1 MRINARLDEEM
12 QRKIA
17 YILDHTSI
25 SQSELVK
32 NAIDLYYESVRKENQ
47 SSLKILLE
55 SGFIGGGHGPED
67 LSENYKDHLIKHLH
81 EKYDHR

>member
-12 QRKIA
+12 QRKIT
-17 YILDHTSI
+17 YILDRIPI

-32 NAIDLYYESVRKENQ
+32 NAINLYYESVRKENQ
-47 SSLKILLE
+47 PSVKILLE
-55 SGFIGGGHGPED
+55 SGFIGGGQGPAD
-67 LSENYKDHLIKHLH
+67 LSESYKDHLIQQLH